1 MKIKRCFVLAGTGVW
16 MALAA
21 GVACAQEK
29 PTAFVGARIIP
40 IEAGGKAAPEIERG
54 VVVVKDGK
62 IVSIAALEKG
72 TEYKAPDGTTVIDC
86 SGKWIMPGIVDTHS
100 HVGGIG
106 GADGSATIQP
116 SVRISDSLNP
126 FDSGF
131 RRVVAG
137 GLTTIN
143 VMAGS
148 GHLLSGQTVYLKMRM
163 FDGKAAPRVEEM
175 AYLDDRGNMLGGMKM
190 ANGTNSLREPPFSG
204 TRGKSAAMVREA
216 YIKAQEYQKKWKDYD
231 AKVAATTS
239 DDEKAKLK
247 PPARDLGMDGL
258 VEVLEGKRIVHHHTH
273 RADDIATVIRIAR
286 EFGYKVVL
294 HHTSEAWKIPEEIA
308 QAQKD
313 GVVIGCSIIQIDS
326 PGGKLEAA
334 EKSFATGGVLE
345 KAGVRVGHHTDD
357 WINDSRLFLRC
368 AAIGVRAGM
377 TREGALRGL
386 TLSGAEML
394 GLEKMVGSLEPGKD
408 ADLVILNGDPFSV
421 YSHVEQTWVE
431 GRKVFDRTNPKD
443 KLHAVGGFGA
453 GRDQQPYFCCFEN
466 Q

>member
-1 MKIKRCFVLAGTGVW
+1 MKTTRCVVL
-16 MALAA
+16 MSLSFAA
-21 GVACAQEK
+21 VLACAQEK
-29 PTAFVGARIIP
+29 PVAFVNARIIP
-40 IEAGGKAAPEIERG
+40 IEAGGKPSPEIERG
-54 VVVVKDGK
+54 VVVVQNGK
-62 IVSIAALEKG
+62 IVAISSLEKG
-72 TEYKAPDGTTVIDC
+72 ADYQAPGGTTVMDC
-86 SGKWIMPGIVDTHS
+86 TGKWIMPGIVDTHS

-106 GADGSATIQP
+106 GADNSATIQP

-163 FDGKAAPRVEEM
+163 FDGKPAGRIEEM
-175 AYLDDRGNMLGGMKM
+175 AYADGRGNLLGGMKM

-231 AKVAATTS
+231 AKLAAAKT
-239 DDEKAKLK
+239 DEEKAKLK
-247 PPARDLGMDGL
+247 PPARDVGMDGL

-286 EFGYKVVL
+286 EFGYRVVL
-294 HHTSEAWKIPEEIA
+294 HHTSEAWKIPDEIA
-308 QAQKD
+308 QAQRD
-313 GVVIGCSIIQIDS
+313 GVVIGCSIIQLDS

-334 EKSFATGGVLE
+334 EKSFVTGGVLE

-357 WINDSRLFLRC
+357 WINDSRLLLRC

-394 GLEKMVGSLEPGKD
+394 GLEKQIGSLEPGKD
-408 ADLVILNGDPFSV
+408 ADLAILSGDPFSV

-431 GRKVFDRTNPKD
+431 GKKVFDRSNPKD
-443 KLHAVGGFGA
+443 KLHAFGGFGA
-453 GRDQQPYFCCFEN
+453 GRDQEPYFCCFD

>member
-1 MKIKRCFVLAGTGVW
+1 MKIHLCSVLAGL
-16 MALAA
+16 ALASA
-21 GVACAQEK
+21 AALAQEK
-29 PTAFVGARIIP
+29 STAFVGARIIP
-40 IEAGGKAAPEIERG
+40 IASAGKASPEIERG
-54 VVVVKDGK
+54 VVLVKDGK
-62 IVSIAALEKG
+62 IVSIAAIEKDV
-72 TEYKAPDGTTVIDC
+72 EYKAPEGTTVIDC
-86 SGKWIMPGIVDTHS
+86 TGKWIMPGIVDTHS

-106 GADGSATIQP
+106 GADNSATIQP

-126 FDSGF
+126 FDSGY

-163 FDGKAAPRVEEM
+163 FDGEPASRMEEL
-175 AYLDDRGNMLGGMKM
+175 AYKDERGNLMGGMKM

-231 AKVAATTS
+231 AKVAAAKT
-239 DDEKAKLK
+239 DEEKAKLK

-313 GVVIGCSIIQIDS
+313 GVVLGCSIIQIDS

-334 EKSFATGGVLE
+334 EKTFATGGVLE
-345 KAGVRVGHHTDD
+345 RAGVRVGHHTDD

-394 GLEKMVGSLEPGKD
+394 GLEKQIGSLEAGKD
-408 ADLVILNGDPFSV
+408 ADIVILSGDPFSV

-431 GRKVFDRTNPKD
+431 GKKVFDRTNAKD
-443 KLHAVGGFGA
+443 KLHATGGFGA
-453 GRDQQPYFCCFEN
+453 GRDQEPYFCCFDN
-466 Q
+466 N

>member
-1 MKIKRCFVLAGTGVW
+1 MKIHLCSVLAGL
-16 MALAA
+16 ALASA
-21 GVACAQEK
+21 AALAQEK
-29 PTAFVGARIIP
+29 STAFVGARIIP
-40 IEAGGKAAPEIERG
+40 IASAGKASPEIERG
-54 VVVVKDGK
+54 VVLVKDGK
-62 IVSIAALEKG
+62 IVSIAAIEKDV
-72 TEYKAPDGTTVIDC
+72 EYKAPDGTTVIDC
-86 SGKWIMPGIVDTHS
+86 TGKWIMPGIVDTHS

-106 GADGSATIQP
+106 GADNSATIQP

-126 FDSGF
+126 FDSGY

-163 FDGKAAPRVEEM
+163 FDGEPASRMEEL
-175 AYLDDRGNMLGGMKM
+175 AYKDERGNLMGGMKM

-231 AKVAATTS
+231 AKVAAAKT
-239 DDEKAKLK
+239 DEEKAKLK

-313 GVVIGCSIIQIDS
+313 GVVLGCSIIQIDS

-334 EKSFATGGVLE
+334 EKTFATGGVLE
-345 KAGVRVGHHTDD
+345 RAGVRVGHHTDD

-394 GLEKMVGSLEPGKD
+394 GLEKQIGSLEAGKD
-408 ADLVILNGDPFSV
+408 ADIVILSGDPFSV

-431 GRKVFDRTNPKD
+431 GRKVFDRTNAKD
-443 KLHAVGGFGA
+443 KLHATGGFGA
-453 GRDQQPYFCCFEN
+453 GRDQEPYFCCFEN
-466 Q
+466 N

>member
-1 MKIKRCFVLAGTGVW
+1 MKIHLCSVLAGL
-16 MALAA
+16 ALASA
-21 GVACAQEK
+21 AALAQEK
-29 PTAFVGARIIP
+29 STAFVGARIIP
-40 IEAGGKAAPEIERG
+40 IASAGKASPEIERG
-54 VVVVKDGK
+54 VVLVKDGK
-62 IVSIAALEKG
+62 IVSIAAIEKDV
-72 TEYKAPDGTTVIDC
+72 EYKAPEGTTVIDC

-106 GADGSATIQP
+106 GADNSATIQP

-126 FDSGF
+126 FDSGY

-163 FDGKAAPRVEEM
+163 FDGEPASRMEEL
-175 AYLDDRGNMLGGMKM
+175 AYKDERGNLMGGMKM

-231 AKVAATTS
+231 AKVAAAKT
-239 DDEKAKLK
+239 DEEKAKLK

-313 GVVIGCSIIQIDS
+313 GVVLGCSIIQIDS

-334 EKSFATGGVLE
+334 EKTFATGGVLE
-345 KAGVRVGHHTDD
+345 RAGVRVGHHTDD

-394 GLEKMVGSLEPGKD
+394 GLEKQIGSLEAGKD
-408 ADLVILNGDPFSV
+408 ADIVILSGDPFSV

-431 GRKVFDRTNPKD
+431 GRKVFDRTNAKD
-443 KLHAVGGFGA
+443 KLHATGGFGA
-453 GRDQQPYFCCFEN
+453 GRDQEPYFCCFDN
-466 Q
+466 N